1 MEQNQMSKF
10 CIDLEGVMLPDAI
23 AAVVEA
29 WYDAQSSTF
38 SNLAESWDKKITSK
52 QPAGVCKKNNAKRQE
67 IINQTI
73 SNIKNGILLPGSK
86 MPTLRNLA
94 EILECNK
101 NTIFKAYKEMEEKG
115 IIKSDGR
122 SGYCVAQIAISHGI

>member
-1 MEQNQMSKF
+1 MPSPQLLRLGMTRK
-10 CIDLEGVMLPDAI
+10 
-23 AAVVEA
+23 
-29 WYDAQSSTF
+29 AQPF
-38 SNLAESWDKKITSK
+38 LILLNHGIKKMTSK
-52 QPAGVCKKNNAKRQE
+52 QPAGVCQKNNAKRQE

>member
-1 MEQNQMSKF
+1 MSKF
-10 CIDLEGVMLPDAI
+10 CIDLEGMMLPDAI

-38 SNLAESWDKKITSK
+38 SNLAESWNKQLTSK
-52 QPAGVCKKNNAKRQE
+52 QSDDLYQKNYAKRQE
-67 IINQTI
+67 VINQTI

-101 NTIFKAYKEMEEKG
+101 NTILKAYKEMEEKG

-122 SGYCVAQIAISHGI
+122 SGYCVAQIAISNGI

>member
-1 MEQNQMSKF
+1 
-10 CIDLEGVMLPDAI
+10 MLPDAI

-38 SNLAESWDKKITSK
+38 SNLAESWDKQLTSK
-52 QPAGVCKKNNAKRQE
+52 QSAGVCQKNNAKRQE
-67 IINQTI
+67 VINQTI

-94 EILECNK
+94 EMLECNK

-122 SGYCVAQIAISHGI
+122 SGYCVAQIAISNAI